1 MAVCR
6 NRTGRK
12 SWPWQGA
19 WCGLCLLALAACSVA
34 PSAPPNNPL
43 AAAPLPLEPSVISIP
58 VSIDLVQQAR
68 DLQKQLPRPLVAS
81 SQRRALPVRF
91 SAMRTSI
98 SMEPGV
104 CSVTELNCLTRNA
117 IRTVAA
123 DRMTPTEAVIA
134 QQMFVRDIAMS
145 MDGNQFSLTAQVDLS
160 LTTRLRSTQSPIG
173 SVSCGEGRTRP
184 RFEFMLA
191 GHVGWGPDGEVVLT
205 PRPHYLR
212 WLQPCNIT
220 AFHFDADN
228 LLALTALRDKLQAAV
243 AQTVFNSLRQGSLY
257 TQLARAWPELSA
269 PREIRPGVWLLPH
282 PEKVNFAELSGKGRH
297 VTTSVLVHAHPE
309 LVKGT
314 RPAVPTPPLPVP
326 ERGIGNGDGMYMAIR
341 GDLPLVQAEKAL
353 QEKLALLPRAEGDV
367 QVKSVRLYGNGDR
380 AVLALELG
388 TPVRATIFLLGRPV
402 YDLERNEVRLEELQ
416 PSSDTRRFLQR
427 AAPAL
432 LADDFLAAVQ
442 TRAHFG
448 FDEALAGALREFKDL
463 RVAAGQGMTWRG
475 GIRRM
480 QPRALYF
487 TRDNLV
493 AYVLVEGKLALE
505 ARQK

>member
-1 MAVCR
+1 VQVV
-6 NRTGRK
+6 TG
-12 SWPWQGA
+12 GFA
-19 WCGLCLLALAACSVA
+19 LLYLAACSTA

-58 VSIDLVQQAR
+58 VSIDLVQQGR
-68 DLQKQLPRPLVAS
+68 DLQKQLPRPLVSS

-91 SAMRTSI
+91 SAMRTSV

-104 CSVTELNCLTRNA
+104 CSVTELNCLTRNS

-123 DRMTPTEAVIA
+123 DRMTPTEAVVA
-134 QQMFVRDIAMS
+134 QQMFVRDISMS
-145 MDGNQFSLTAQVDLS
+145 MDGNQFALTAQVELS
-160 LTTRLRSTQSPIG
+160 LSTRLRSTQTPIG
-173 SVSCGEGRTRP
+173 SISCGEGRTRP

-191 GHVGWGPDGEVVLT
+191 GHVGWGPDGEVVFT

-220 AFHFDADN
+220 AFHFDADQ
-228 LLALTALRDKLQAAV
+228 LLALPALRDRLQAAV
-243 AQTVFNSLRQGSLY
+243 AQTVFNGLRQGSLY

-282 PEKVNFAELSGKGRH
+282 PEKVNFAELTGKGRH
-297 VTTSVLVHAHPE
+297 VTTGVLVHAHPE
-309 LVKGT
+309 LVKGV

-341 GDLPLVQAEKAL
+341 GDLPLAQAEKAL
-353 QEKLALLPRAEGDV
+353 QEKLARLPGAVV
-367 QVKSVRLYGNGDR
+367 QAVRLYGSGDR
-380 AVLALELG
+380 AVLALALDA
-388 TPVRATIFLLGRPV
+388 PVRTTIFLLGRPV
-402 YDLERNEVRLEELQ
+402 YDLERNEVRLEVLQ
-416 PSSDTRRFLQR
+416 PSADTRRYLQR
-427 AAPAL
+427 MAPAL
-432 LADDFLAAVQ
+432 LAEEFLDAVQ
-442 TRAHFG
+442 ERARFG
-448 FDEALAGALREFKDL
+448 FDEGLAGALREFQDL

-480 QPRALYF
+480 QPRSLYF
-487 TRDNLV
+487 TRDSLV